1 MKYCI
6 WMSLI
11 LIVLGCAKV
20 SLQTS
25 EPIKVD
31 INMRLDIYQHAVDEV
46 DSIEDQIYGGN
57 GSISFKFPSI
67 MRYAYAADDQQAV
80 IARRKARATKI
91 EALFASGKIGED
103 KDALLKVLDKS
114 LSMADQ
120 KLVKAENKDRES
132 IYMATAKKMDISD
145 KQMIKIFFDDHYKRA
160 KKGYM
165 FEIKVNGNYEWKK
178 K

>member
-1 MKYCI
+1 MRYCI
-6 WMSLI
+6 WMSLV
-11 LIVLGCAKV
+11 LFVLGCAKV

-57 GSISFKFPSI
+57 GSMSFRFPSLI
-67 MRYAYAADDQQAV
+67 RSAHAADDQQAV
-80 IARRKARATKI
+80 IARRKARAAKI
-91 EALFASGKIGED
+91 EALFAAAKIGED

-114 LSMADQ
+114 LNAADQ
-120 KLVKAENKDRES
+120 KLVKGENKDRKALYS
-132 IYMATAKKMDISD
+132 ATAKKMGISD

-165 FEIKVNGNYEWKK
+165 FELKVNGGYEWKK